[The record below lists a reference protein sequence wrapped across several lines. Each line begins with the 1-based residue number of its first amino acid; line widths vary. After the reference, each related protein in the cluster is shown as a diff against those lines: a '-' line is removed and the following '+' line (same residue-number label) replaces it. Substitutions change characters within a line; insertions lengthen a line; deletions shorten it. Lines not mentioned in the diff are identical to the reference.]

1 MSPRTNSTGK
11 GTAIVASTVISVLLT
26 SLLFLYAFPF
36 LGIGQNGKILQSQSV
51 ETKSFC
57 DASDDDLVEENIANM
72 TLVIPTHGNSKLVA
86 ELHSPSRLI
95 LQGGFSGYAEY
106 LVRLTVA
113 NVGNTTIIISYFTEV
128 VLSPGIITLPYAI
141 FLKYETGILPAGNY
155 NITASWKSLHDTA
168 VGSSLVL
175 SNGVEDAFNNTRSLS
190 VNEIGM

>member
-1 MSPRTNSTGK
+1 MSPRTNATGK
-11 GTAIVASTVISVLLT
+11 GTAIVASTLISVLVT

-51 ETKSFC
+51 ETKSAC
-57 DASDDDLVEENIANM
+57 DISDGDVVEENIADM
-72 TLVIPTHGNSKLVA
+72 TLVVPTHGNSKLVA
-86 ELHSPSRLI
+86 ELYSSSRLI
-95 LQGGFSGYAEY
+95 MQNGFSGYAEY
-106 LVRLTVA
+106 LIRLTVA
-113 NVGNTTIIISYFTEV
+113 NVGNTTIIITYFIEAP
-128 VLSPGIITLPYAI
+128 SPSIICIPYAI

-168 VGSSLVL
+168 VSSSLVL